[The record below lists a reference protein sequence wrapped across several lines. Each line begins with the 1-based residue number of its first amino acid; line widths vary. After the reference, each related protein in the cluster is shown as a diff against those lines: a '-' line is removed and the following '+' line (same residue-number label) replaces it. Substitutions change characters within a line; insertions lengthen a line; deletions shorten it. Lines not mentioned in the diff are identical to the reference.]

1 MVFGDCIHQDVR
13 LSRKKCKKLVRLV
26 QRLIFIIRRFFYFPI
41 FLWYTFIMI
50 LHPHKIIP
58 LLGVQHGQ
66 TILDMG
72 SSIGYWVKPL
82 SQIVGG
88 SGKIIAVDNHAEI
101 IQRLNHDTQELG
113 LSNIDA
119 ITGDI
124 HDLSNLPIRA
134 DSVDKLLLIRMVS
147 VIESHL
153 EETVTKLLGFIKEDG
168 HVIIIDAIH
177 YKIDVLAVLAKYQG
191 VFHYEEI
198 NEVEERT
205 DNHFFGITI
214 GKMSA

>member
-1 MVFGDCIHQDVR
+1 
-13 LSRKKCKKLVRLV
+13 
-26 QRLIFIIRRFFYFPI
+26 
-41 FLWYTFIMI
+41 MI
-50 LHPHKIIP
+50 LHPHIIIP
-58 LLGVQHGQ
+58 LLGVQHGM
-66 TILDMG
+66 TVLDMG

-88 SGKIIAVDNHAEI
+88 SGKIIAVDNHTEI

-113 LSNIDA
+113 LNNIDA

-153 EETVTKLLGFIKEDG
+153 EETTTKLLGFIKEDG
-168 HVIIIDAIH
+168 QVIIIDAIQ
-177 YKIDVLAVLAKYQG
+177 YKIEILAVLAKYQG
-191 VFHYEEI
+191 EFHYEEI
-198 NEVEERT
+198 NQVEERT